1 MLLFA
6 QGVPLMFDKTRAEVM
21 MRGKRFRFDLD
32 LKSGTGQSRV
42 WTCDLGHNYVT
53 LNAEYT
59 T

>member
-1 MLLFA
+1 MPREFNKA
-6 QGVPLMFDKTRAEVM
+6 KAEQI
-21 MRGKRFRFDLD
+21 MRGTRYAFDLD
-32 LKSGTGQSRV
+32 LGIGASQSRV

>member
-1 MLLFA
+1 MMLFA
-6 QGVPLMFDKTRAEVM
+6 QGMPLTFDKTRAEVM